1 MDGYEVR
8 PLDLDQVRVAVQ
20 WAESEGW
27 EPGLTDAD
35 PFFAADPLGGFYGG
49 WLDGQLVATMSAVR
63 CSQEVAF
70 VGFYIVAPEFR
81 GKGYGKYLWDD
92 VLSRYPGMSF
102 GADSVP
108 EQVASY
114 ETDGFRVAYGN
125 ARYSGSALSGHN
137 EDEASLA
144 PAGSVDFDA
153 LVEFDGRYCFGPRP
167 AFLKPWIEGPGRVAI
182 VARDDSNEITGF
194 AASRRSG
201 LGDRIGP
208 VFSEDEATARSLI
221 LALAEKAG
229 GRVAVDVPLPNQP
242 AVDLLDSLGME
253 RGFET
258 ARIYRGHAPELP
270 LAKIFG
276 VTSLELG

>member
-35 PFFAADPLGGFYGG
+35 PFFAADPQGGFYGG

-137 EDEASLA
+137 EDQASLA

-242 AVDLLDSLGME
+242 AVDLLESLGME